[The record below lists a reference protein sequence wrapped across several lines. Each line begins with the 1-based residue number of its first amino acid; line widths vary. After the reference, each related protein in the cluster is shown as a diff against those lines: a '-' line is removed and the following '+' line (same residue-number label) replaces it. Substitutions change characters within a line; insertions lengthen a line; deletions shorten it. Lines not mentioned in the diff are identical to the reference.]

1 MLAAQA
7 ACSGFVIAAERPAAA
22 ANAAVVYWQAFALLP
37 EPLAEPEKAKY
48 EAAVANPA
56 APVADD
62 LAPII
67 AKFDDALTSHTKLGR
82 RNECRP
88 LRRGPPARLRSL
100 VPADRAGRVTARRG
114 AQRAHPSPTSR

>member
-1 MLAAQA
+1 MKFIRRAFILLGVLAAQA
-7 ACSGFVIAAERPAAA
+7 TCSGFVIAAERPAAA
-22 ANAAVVYWQAFALLP
+22 AAPNAAVVYWQAFALLP

-67 AKFDDALTSHTKLGR
+67 AKFDDALGQLHRATKIAACDWNLDY
-82 RNECRP
+82 E
-88 LRRGPPARLRSL
+88 
-100 VPADRAGRVTARRG
+100 AGVEG
-114 AQRAHPSPTSR
+114 LLPHL